1 MLNQLD
7 PLTLHTP
14 CAHTTLRART
24 VVVTIDKWITLRM
37 TEANAVLI
45 KYLRKELED
54 VLTDR
59 CVRAHQNL
67 L

>member
-1 MLNQLD
+1 M
-7 PLTLHTP
+7 
-14 CAHTTLRART
+14 
-24 VVVTIDKWITLRM
+24 VTIDKWITLRM

-59 CVRAHQNL
+59 
-67 L
+67 